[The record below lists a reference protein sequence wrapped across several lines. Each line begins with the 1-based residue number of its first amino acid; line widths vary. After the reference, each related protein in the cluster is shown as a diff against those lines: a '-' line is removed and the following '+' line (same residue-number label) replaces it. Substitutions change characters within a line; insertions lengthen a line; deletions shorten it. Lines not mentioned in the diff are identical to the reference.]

1 MAAVRN
7 FVVTAVNAEPRTIGL
22 LTQITRFVL
31 VGGLSALVDYGTY
44 QGFLALGIWVHGA
57 KAMSF
62 VLGTT
67 TAYLLNRRW
76 TFNNASGGT
85 GSVAKFALLYTV
97 TFFVNIGMNAW
108 MLGVLGDFRGH
119 VTVAW
124 IIAQGVAT
132 AINFVILRTVV
143 FKAPV

>member
-1 MAAVRN
+1 
-7 FVVTAVNAEPRTIGL
+7 VVTAVNTGSQNIGL

-44 QGFLALGIWVHGA
+44 QGFLALGVYVHLA

-62 VLGTT
+62 ILGTT

-76 TFNNASGGT
+76 TFGNASGGAAP
-85 GSVAKFALLYTV
+85 VAKFVLLYTV
-97 TFFVNIGMNAW
+97 TFFVNIGVNAL
-108 MLGVLGDFRGH
+108 MLQVLGDFKWH

-124 IIAQGVAT
+124 VIAQGVAT
-132 AINFVILRTVV
+132 VINFVMLRLVV
-143 FKAPV
+143 FRASA

>member
-1 MAAVRN
+1 MTSVDTGARN
-7 FVVTAVNAEPRTIGL
+7 IGL
-22 LTQITRFVL
+22 LAQLTRFVL

-44 QGFLALGIWVHGA
+44 QLFLALGIWVHLA

-76 TFNNASGGT
+76 TFNNADGGT
-85 GSVAKFALLYTV
+85 APVAKFVALYTV
-97 TFFVNIGMNAW
+97 TFFVNIGVNAL
-108 MLGVLGDFRGH
+108 MLQVLGDFRWH

-124 IIAQGVAT
+124 VIAQAVAT
-132 AINFVILRTVV
+132 AINFVMLRTVV
-143 FKAPV
+143 FRASA